1 MAHRIDESPLAMS
14 LVQVLPERLKS
25 HSYSMIELA
34 QELAQEF
41 ECPVCE
47 ILTPMGEAL
56 QELVLLHKV
65 DFDRGHKQVVLV

>member
-1 MAHRIDESPLAMS
+1 MARKIYESPLATS
-14 LVQVLPERLKS
+14 LVKVLPERLKS

-56 QELVLLHKV
+56 QELVFLHKV
-65 DFDRGHKQVVLV
+65 AFDRGHKQVVLV